1 MLLDY
6 FRVKFCYDQLV
17 SNDLADDPRI
27 TAIGLFS
34 EAYNGLTGRLAGQI
48 AEQGLASIE
57 FEVLIR
63 LSRSP
68 EGQLRMT
75 DLSTQTSL
83 TTSGVTRVVDRL
95 ERDGLVRRM
104 ACPSDRRSSYA
115 VITGAGRERLTS
127 ILPGHLDLIDQWFT
141 GLLAPEQ
148 LTTLLAG
155 LRVIRDAV
163 RPGATA
169 GVNTA
174 TDGGNTA
181 TGAGSA
187 ATDRGGAA
195 DPTGAGVAR

>member
-1 MLLDY
+1 VEKDLVD
-6 FRVKFCYDQLV
+6 DQ
-17 SNDLADDPRI
+17 RI
-27 TAIGLFS
+27 TAVGLLS
-34 EAYNGLTGRLAGQI
+34 EVYSGLSSRFAAQI
-48 AEQGLASIE
+48 AEQGLALIE

-115 VITGAGRERLTS
+115 VITRAGRDRLDA

-141 GLLAPEQ
+141 GLLTPEQ
-148 LTTLLAG
+148 LEALLAG

-169 GVNTA
+169 G
-174 TDGGNTA
+174 
-181 TGAGSA
+181 
-187 ATDRGGAA
+187 ATDRA
-195 DPTGAGVAR
+195 DITLAR

>member
-1 MLLDY
+1 
-6 FRVKFCYDQLV
+6 V
-17 SNDLADDPRI
+17 DDERI
-27 TAIGLFS
+27 TAIGMFS
-34 EAYNGLTGRLAGQI
+34 EVYSGLMGRFSAQI
-48 AEQGLASIE
+48 AEHGLALIE

-95 ERDGLVRRM
+95 ERDGLVRRT
-104 ACPSDRRSSYA
+104 ACPSDRRSSYT
-115 VITGAGRERLTS
+115 VITAAGRDRLAAV
-127 ILPGHLDLIDQWFT
+127 LPGHLELIDRSFT

-148 LTTLLAG
+148 LQALLAG

-169 GVNTA
+169 GATA
-174 TDGGNTA
+174 AEAGA
-181 TGAGSA
+181 T
-187 ATDRGGAA
+187 R
-195 DPTGAGVAR
+195 

>member
-1 MLLDY
+1 M
-6 FRVKFCYDQLV
+6 

-34 EAYNGLTGRLAGQI
+34 EAYTSLTGRLAGQI
-48 AEQGLASIE
+48 AEHGLALIE

-95 ERDGLVRRM
+95 ERDGLVRRT
-104 ACPSDRRSSYA
+104 ACPSDRRSSYT
-115 VITGAGRERLTS
+115 VITQAGRERLTG
-127 ILPGHLDLIDQWFT
+127 ILPGHLDLIDQGFT
-141 GLLAPEQ
+141 GLLAPDQ
-148 LTTLLAG
+148 LSSLLAG
-155 LRVIRDAV
+155 LRVIRDAL

-169 GVNTA
+169 GA
-174 TDGGNTA
+174 NTA
-181 TGAGSA
+181 TG
-187 ATDRGGAA
+187 DAA
-195 DPTGAGVAR
+195 DPAAAGVAR

>member
-1 MLLDY
+1 MSFDY

-17 SNDLADDPRI
+17 SSDLVDDPRI

-34 EAYNGLTGRLAGQI
+34 EAYTGLTGRLAGQI
-48 AEQGLASIE
+48 AEHGLALIE

-75 DLSTQTSL
+75 DLSTQTTL

-95 ERDGLVRRM
+95 ERDGLVRRT
-104 ACPSDRRSSYA
+104 ACPSDRRSSYT
-115 VITGAGRERLTS
+115 VITQAGRERLTS
-127 ILPGHLDLIDQWFT
+127 ILPDHLDLIDQWFT
-141 GLLAPEQ
+141 GLLAPDQ
-148 LTTLLAG
+148 LASLLAG

-169 GVNTA
+169 GANTA
-174 TDGGNTA
+174 
-181 TGAGSA
+181 AGSA
-187 ATDRGGAA
+187 TDAAGAGAA
-195 DPTGAGVAR
+195 R